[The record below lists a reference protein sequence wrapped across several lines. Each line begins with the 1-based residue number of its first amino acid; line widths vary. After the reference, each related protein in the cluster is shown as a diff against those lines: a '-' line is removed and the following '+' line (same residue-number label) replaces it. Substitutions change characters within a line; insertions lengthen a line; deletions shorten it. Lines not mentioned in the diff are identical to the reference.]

1 MPDQQGHGFVTNLN
15 TQPPKAVLS
24 WSSGKDCAFAL
35 LEARKLGLADV
46 VAILTTTNAAFDR
59 VAMHGTRNALLAA
72 QANAL
77 GLPLID
83 VPLPW
88 PCSNEQYE
96 ALMTGAM
103 EHVTG
108 FGARHMVFGDLFLED
123 VRAYRE
129 AKLAPLGVQA
139 IFPLWGRPTDA
150 LAQEMITAGMDARVV
165 SLDPRHLEASFAGR
179 KFDAG
184 FLADL
189 PPGVD
194 PCGERGEFHTA
205 VVGGP
210 MFSAPIPV
218 HLGEVV
224 TRDGFVFADLIPD

>member
-1 MPDQQGHGFVTNLN
+1 M
-15 TQPPKAVLS
+15 
-24 WSSGKDCAFAL
+24 
-35 LEARKLGLADV
+35 GLADV

-72 QANAL
+72 QADAL
-77 GLPLID
+77 GLPLIE

-88 PCSNEQYE
+88 PCANEQYE

-103 EHVTG
+103 ARVAA
-108 FGARHMVFGDLFLED
+108 FGAYHMVFGDLFLED

-129 AKLAPLGVQA
+129 AKLAPMGVQA
-139 IFPLWGRPTDA
+139 IFPLWGRPTDV
-150 LAQEMITAGMDARVV
+150 LAQEMIAAGIDARVV
-165 SLDPRHLEASFAGR
+165 SLDPRHLDASFAGR
-179 KFDAG
+179 RFDAG

-194 PCGERGEFHTA
+194 PCGEGGEFHTA
-205 VVGGP
+205 VVAGP
-210 MFSAPIPV
+210 MFSHPIPV

-224 TRDGFVFADLIPD
+224 SRDGFVFADLIPD

>member
-1 MPDQQGHGFVTNLN
+1 M
-15 TQPPKAVLS
+15 
-24 WSSGKDCAFAL
+24 
-35 LEARKLGLADV
+35 GLADV

-72 QANAL
+72 QAKAL

-103 EHVTG
+103 QRVAA
-108 FGARHMVFGDLFLED
+108 FGAQHMVFGDLFLED

-129 AKLAPLGVQA
+129 EKLAPLGVQA
-139 IFPLWGRPTDA
+139 IFPLWGRPTDV
-150 LAQEMITAGMDARVV
+150 LAREMIAAGMDARVV
-165 SLDPRHLEASFAGR
+165 SLDPRHLDASFAGR
-179 KFDAG
+179 RFDAD
-184 FLADL
+184 FLTDL
-189 PPGVD
+189 PAGVD

-210 MFSAPIPV
+210 MFSHPIPV